1 MLSHSVGSQDFSY
14 QVSQYPSIFGS
25 PTSYSIFCSL
35 WLQQPFLVPLHHC
48 RTVTHHLVSITRS
61 GCVVT
66 TRVHQDSH
74 KQTPMPIFVQTPT
87 AWRTGRSTDQY
98 AGQSHKDR
106 NKWWKISLAAQ
117 SGCCVQ
123 APGVQS
129 VRQWACHASTELDLD
144 LISNGQNPSS
154 SVGTFTCNTN
164 PTHTVYLC
172 DTFITLYGEEMCWCQ
187 QKTHVELPF
196 VWTSCGDYKIMLINT
211 KMWVANT

>member
-1 MLSHSVGSQDFSY
+1 MISPTRSPT
-14 QVSQYPSIFGS
+14 YPSIFDS
-25 PTSYSIFCSL
+25 PTSYSIFYSL

-48 RTVTHHLVSITRS
+48 CTVTHHLVSITRS
-61 GCVVT
+61 GRRCVVT

-74 KQTPMPIFVQTPT
+74 RQTPMPAFVQTPT
-87 AWRTGRSTDQY
+87 ARRTSRSADQY
-98 AGQSHKDR
+98 AGQSDKDR
-106 NKWWKISLAAQ
+106 NKWRKISLATQ
-117 SGCCVQ
+117 SGWGAQ

-129 VRQWACHASTELDLD
+129 VRQWACHAPTELDLD
-144 LISNGQNPSS
+144 LISNGQSPSS
-154 SVGTFTCNTN
+154 SVGTFMCNTN

-172 DTFITLYGEEMCWCQ
+172 DTFITLYVEEMCCQ